1 MILSSYRVI
10 IIILM
15 TCLVDNHASTL
26 RRRIL
31 TRKAHQKQRK
41 ISRRRDSTDGMTKEG
56 TCLRW
61 SIPTV
66 DRASKW
72 FSAMQSSYNHNAV
85 GMTNPWLHIAQ
96 KDPPN
101 AVIPALAKMTS
112 DDNDDVEWWPPSL
125 AIEQSSWRVIRYRRR
140 IGMGTDTY
148 EAVRDA
154 CLDWEFQAKG
164 KGIVQLKSNLE
175 PRSFQR
181 RETRGSYEVVH
192 TSVLGDGDMM
202 SPTECCRRIG
212 SGRRLATYTEA
223 PFKFKWLPPLF
234 VVNPVMVVYDLID
247 QRATGTTFTSTAYA
261 TMKGHWLSGEER
273 ITVARRDGSGN
284 VDLEILSYSRPAPS
298 LMGRLVWPLIAPFQ
312 TNFFESQMNSLS
324 QVAKSVPQ
332 HITKQTSIQNFIAN
346 RGVSL

>member
-1 MILSSYRVI
+1 MILSSYRAFI
-10 IIILM
+10 FILV
-15 TCLVDNHASTL
+15 TCLVDSHASPL

-31 TRKAHQKQRK
+31 SRKVHPKQRN
-41 ISRRRDSTDGMTKEG
+41 SVRQWDSNDRTAKEG

-61 SIPTV
+61 SVPTV
-66 DRASKW
+66 DRASQW
-72 FSAMQSSYNHNAV
+72 FSEVRSSYNHDAV
-85 GMTNPWLHIAQ
+85 GMTNPCLHIAQ
-96 KDPPN
+96 KYHPN
-101 AVIPALAKMTS
+101 TVVPASAKANS
-112 DDNDDVEWWPPSL
+112 NGDDVEWWPPSL
-125 AIEQSSWRVIRYRRR
+125 VTKKSSWRVIRYRRR
-140 IGMGTDTY
+140 IGVGIATY

-192 TSVLGDGDMM
+192 TSTLGDGDMM
-202 SPTECCRRIG
+202 SPTDSCRRIG
-212 SGRRLATYTEA
+212 SGRRLATYTET
-223 PFKFKWLPPLF
+223 PFKLKWLPPLF
-234 VVNPVMVVYDLID
+234 VVNPVMVVYDLVD

-273 ITVARRDGSGN
+273 MTVAHRDGSGN

-324 QVAKSVPQ
+324 QLAESIPQ
-332 HITKQTSIQNFIAN
+332 NETKQTSMQYYNAV
-346 RGVSL
+346 RGVRL